1 MPLKR
6 KIFYN
11 DPSFD
16 YQKYWQNRVYEN
28 QSEKIALKKLL
39 KLIPNKKKK
48 NLIDIGGGFGRLATE
63 YAPLFKKCLL
73 IEPSIKL
80 IKQAKKLGKSFPNL
94 EFKKS
99 FVEKINVDDKSFDV
113 ALLIRVVHHLKDLSV
128 VIKEIDR
135 ILKPQGFLILEFA
148 NKSHLKNIIK
158 AALKGDVDFLTN
170 HTPKKVAQR
179 SLTPFFNYHPNQI
192 KSLLFNHQFKIIKCF
207 SVSNF
212 RHPYLKKI
220 IPSKILLLMES
231 KQQELTAKNQSYL
244 GPSIFLLP
252 QKN

>member
-1 MPLKR
+1 MPSKR
-6 KIFYN
+6 KIFYD

-16 YQKYWQNRVYEN
+16 YQKYWENRVYEN

-48 NLIDIGGGFGRLATE
+48 SLIDIGGGFGRLATE
-63 YAPLFKKCLL
+63 YTSLFKKCLL

-80 IKQAKKLGKSFPNL
+80 IKQAEELSKDFPNL
-94 EFKKS
+94 KVKKS

-113 ALLIRVVHHLKDLSV
+113 ILMIRVVHHLKDLNIV
-128 VIKEIDR
+128 LKEVDR
-135 ILKPQGFLILEFA
+135 ILRPQGFLVLEFA

-158 AALKGDVDFLTN
+158 AAVKGDLNFLTS
-170 HTPKKVAQR
+170 HIPKKVAQR

-212 RHPYLKKI
+212 RHPHLKKI
-220 IPSKILLLMES
+220 IPPRTLLWMES
-231 KQQELTAKNQSYL
+231 KQQELTAKNQSCL
-244 GPSIFLLP
+244 GPSIFLLA
-252 QKN
+252 QKT

>member
-16 YQKYWQNRVYEN
+16 YQKYWENRVYEN

-39 KLIPNKKKK
+39 ELIPNKKKK

-63 YAPLFKKCLL
+63 YTPLFKRCLL

-80 IKQAKKLGKSFPNL
+80 IKQAEEFGKDFPNL
-94 EFKKS
+94 EVKKS
-99 FVEKINVDDKSFDV
+99 FVEKIKADDKSFDV
-113 ALLIRVVHHLKDLSV
+113 ALLIRVVHHLKDLSAV
-128 VIKEIDR
+128 FKEVDR

-158 AALKGDVDFLTN
+158 ATLKGNLDFLTN

-192 KSLLFNHQFKIIKCF
+192 KSLLFNQQFKIIKCF

-220 IPSKILLLMES
+220 IPSKTLLWMES
-231 KQQELTAKNQSYL
+231 KQQELTAKNKSYL
-244 GPSIFLLP
+244 GPSVFLLA
-252 QKN
+252 QKT